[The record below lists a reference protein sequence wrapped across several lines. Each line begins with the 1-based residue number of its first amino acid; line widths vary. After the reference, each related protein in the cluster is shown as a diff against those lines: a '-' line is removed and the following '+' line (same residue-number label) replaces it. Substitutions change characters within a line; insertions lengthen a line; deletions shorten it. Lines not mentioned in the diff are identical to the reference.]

1 MEEQIKGTQR
11 SGELNTSTK
20 GVVTP
25 GVKVKSTELSAE
37 EIVSEIETMYEALEK
52 IAKRKTGGNQ
62 I

>member
-1 MEEQIKGTQR
+1 MEEQLKGTER

-25 GVKVKSTELSAE
+25 RVKVKSTELSAE
-37 EIVSEIETMYEALEK
+37 ELVKEIENIYEALEK